1 MESDVAFPSLGE
13 PTFRR
18 VALMAANRHDFLKPG
33 SSRSKI
39 MSSHLPFNAPLR
51 LRSRETL
58 LRRFPTFF
66 IASVAESILLAIIM
80 ANCLLVFQSISLL
93 ELLTRLSNIQHFL
106 KLEIPSNMWYS
117 LVFVRVYR
125 LFKLHFSDNL
135 IRLLFKSYHSWKCYR
150 KVC

>member
-1 MESDVAFPSLGE
+1 M
-13 PTFRR
+13 TFLNR
-18 VALMAANRHDFLKPG
+18 AAAGQKLCPAIYHSTHHFVFGPEK
-33 SSRSKI
+33 
-39 MSSHLPFNAPLR
+39 HCC
-51 LRSRETL
+51 
-58 LRRFPTFF
+58 FPTFF

-135 IRLLFKSYHSWKCYR
+135 IRLLFKSYHS
-150 KVC
+150 